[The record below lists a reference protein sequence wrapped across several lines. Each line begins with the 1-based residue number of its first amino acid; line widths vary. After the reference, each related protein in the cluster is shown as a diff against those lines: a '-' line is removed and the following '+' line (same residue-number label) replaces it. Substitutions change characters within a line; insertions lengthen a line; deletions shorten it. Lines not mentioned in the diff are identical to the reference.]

1 MLTSTLRQ
9 YFQKLNNS
17 QDITTYIND
26 EIENLCS
33 THNPSELIDEFVD
46 ILTSTQFLCKTIKLG
61 ETFYR
66 ARLGKTKLLGDL
78 ELEIEGNTELE
89 VNLC

>member
-26 EIENLCS
+26 EIENLSS

-46 ILTSTQFLCKTIKLG
+46 ILTSTQFLRKTIKLG

-66 ARLGKTKLLGDL
+66 ARLGKTKLLGDPL
-78 ELEIEGNTELE
+78 TTT
-89 VNLC
+89 

>member
-26 EIENLCS
+26 EIENLSS

-46 ILTSTQFLCKTIKLG
+46 ILTSTQFLRKTIKLG

-66 ARLGKTKLLGDL
+66 ARFYFFL
-78 ELEIEGNTELE
+78 GNT
-89 VNLC
+89 

>member
-26 EIENLCS
+26 EIENLSS

-46 ILTSTQFLCKTIKLG
+46 ILTSTQFLRKTIKLG